1 MEFND
6 KFFIELAASFAAIV
20 TVWIYGNRSRNA
32 PIVGMF
38 GQMLRWW
45 LTISQ
50 SMWGLIPLNVV
61 MVIILKKEIKKKNT
75 KNTIKKRNKKKDV
88 RNEISLDANY

>member
-6 KFFIELAASFAAIV
+6 KFFIELAASFAAII
-20 TVWIYGNRSRNA
+20 TVWIYGNRSRKA
-32 PIVGMF
+32 PIVGMV
-38 GQMLRWW
+38 GQMLWWW

-61 MVIILKKEIKKKNT
+61 MFIIHIRNY
-75 KNTIKKRNKKKDV
+75 IRMKREDD
-88 RNEISLDANY
+88 ISNQL

>member
-6 KFFIELAASFAAIV
+6 KFFIELFASFAAIL
-20 TVWIYGNRSRNA
+20 TVWVYGNRSRKA
-32 PIVGMF
+32 PLIGMV
-38 GQMLRWW
+38 GQMMWWW

-61 MVIILKKEIKKKNT
+61 MVIVHIRNYIKM
-75 KNTIKKRNKKKDV
+75 KREDDI
-88 RNEISLDANY
+88 RSQL

>member
-6 KFFIELAASFAAIV
+6 KFFIELFASFAAIL
-20 TVWIYGNRSRNA
+20 TVWVYGNRSRKA
-32 PIVGMF
+32 PLIGMV
-38 GQMLRWW
+38 GQMLWWW

-61 MVIILKKEIKKKNT
+61 MLIIH
-75 KNTIKKRNKKKDV
+75 V
-88 RNEISLDANY
+88 RNYIKMKREDDIRSQL

>member
-6 KFFIELAASFAAIV
+6 KFFIELAASFAAIL
-20 TVWIYGNRSRNA
+20 TVRIYGNRSRKA

-38 GQMLRWW
+38 GQILWWW

-50 SMWGLIPLNVV
+50 SMWGLIPLNVI
-61 MVIILKKEIKKKNT
+61 MFIIHIRNYIRMKREDAIKNQ
-75 KNTIKKRNKKKDV
+75 
-88 RNEISLDANY
+88 L

>member
-1 MEFND
+1 MKMEFND
-6 KFFIELAASFAAIV
+6 KFFIELAASFAAII
-20 TVWIYGNRSRNA
+20 TVWIYGNRSRKA

-38 GQMLRWW
+38 GQILWWW

-61 MVIILKKEIKKKNT
+61 MFIIHIRNYRRM
-75 KNTIKKRNKKKDV
+75 KREDDL
-88 RNEISLDANY
+88 RNQL